1 MNIGTGSATEPD
13 VAGVRS
19 TNRSSNY
26 TRRSILCSAVS
37 VAGICLNAAAAQAIC
52 TAPAA
57 TVTCTGN
64 LSGGVSYTSTVTT
77 LNVNSLTADILPAST
92 VDGVRLSRSGSDGGD
107 GGDGLVG
114 GDGDDGVTGP
124 QATINYTGGSKN
136 ISTSGTGAHGIHA
149 ISSGGDG
156 GDGGVGVGIV
166 VTPGLGGDGGDG
178 KSGGAVTIIASGTII
193 TNGTKA
199 HGILGESI
207 GGSGGTGG
215 DGTGAS
221 VYSKGGDG
229 GDAAGGGR
237 VDINS
242 SSTVTTRGF
251 NSHGIFAQSTGGK
264 GGAGGDGFGIVADW
278 GPGGTTAPGGTVI
291 VTNFGTIN
299 TNSTYSYGILA
310 QSIGGFGGGSGGGG
324 GLVAFGED
332 ASSGGPGGAVT
343 VNNSGTIA
351 TVSLG
356 SHGIFAQSVGGGG
369 GDAGASGGVVAL
381 GSSGAAGGAG
391 STVTVRNTDAGSITV
406 RGSYANGIF
415 AQSVGGGGGDGGA
428 AVGLVGI
435 GGDGA
440 STSPGGQ
447 VTVENSQS
455 ITTFGDRSHAI
466 FAQSVGGGGGNG
478 GLSVGLVSIGGG
490 GGSGGNGGNV
500 FGTNSGTLLTGGAA
514 GGAGNDSAAIFL
526 QSVGGGGG
534 NGGAAI
540 ALGLGASVAIGGSG
554 SVGGAGGNVTFNQTA
569 NVNSLTAASIATTGD
584 RSHGIQAQSVG
595 GGGGNGGFAFSGTA
609 PIGGISASFALGG
622 RAGPGGASGQVVV
635 NERGTI
641 TTSGDQA
648 IGIFAQSVGGG
659 GGNGGGSV
667 ATAAG
672 GGYNLSLAI
681 GGSAGSGGSA
691 GTVTVNQAGSI
702 STTGKL
708 SHGILAQSVGG
719 GGGNGGYSVAAS
731 LGGFA
736 GSVALGG
743 GAGVGGTGSTVN
755 VNTYGSGLADPTIST
770 AGEGA
775 NGIFAQ
781 SVGGGGGNGGLA
793 GTLSVGSGSV
803 GVSLGGK
810 GAGGASGG
818 VVNVTNR
825 IAVATTGNNASGI
838 FAQSVGGGGGNGGA
852 ALAGTGGVVGAS
864 VALGGGGG
872 KGSKGNTVHV
882 TNSGSIITGKP
893 VDPDQEYGN
902 LSYGI
907 YAQSVGGGGGNGGFA
922 LAGAVGVSVKDIP
935 AGAAAVSI
943 GGKGGGASNGG
954 LVTVDNTGTIQTYG
968 LGAHA
973 IFAQSVGGGGGSGGF
988 AGSVALTFGDGGS
1001 FGVAVGGGASG
1012 GGNANTVTVNDTN
1025 GAASIITHANGADG
1039 VHAQSIGGGGGD
1051 GGFAFAG
1058 AAGFAAE
1065 GKSISVAVAIGGA
1078 GGAGGEGG
1086 AVNVTT
1092 HSAITTYGD
1101 NANGIMAQ
1109 SVGGGGGNGGLA
1121 VSGTLTFAETAG
1133 AVGVSVGGAGGTGS
1147 IGKKVTVN
1155 NHGKIT
1161 TWGADAMGI
1170 LAQSIGGSGGNG
1182 GLSVTANMFS
1192 TTKTSATVGVSIGG
1206 GAGDS
1211 NYGGIVDVTN
1221 TATGSIL
1228 TNGLGAHGIKAQSI
1242 GGGGGNGGLAVVA
1255 QLGKA
1260 AGTETQAT
1268 KSLNVGVSVGGNGG
1282 TGGYGN
1288 TVDVT
1293 NDGSITVEN
1302 AAASGIFAQSV
1313 GGGGGDG
1320 GGAVSGI
1327 GMLTDSTNKDS
1338 RAVTVTV
1345 TVGGSG
1351 GNANYGGAVTVS
1363 NTGSIVTK
1371 GGNGHGIFAESIGGG
1386 GGVGGRANTISMV
1399 VTDKCTLPALC
1410 TAPESAKN
1418 NLQLGVTIGGSGGT
1432 GGHGGQVVVNN
1443 TGTIETFADTSNGI
1457 YAQSV
1462 GAGGG
1467 DGGNGTIGSDGVLP
1481 VPGELA
1487 AIPTGS
1493 VSFYKNLQVVVGG
1506 SGGAT
1511 GNGGIVEVNNNKNI
1525 TTRGSNSSGIFAQS
1539 IGGGGGVG
1547 GTAAIGATGTF
1558 GLGGEGGAAG
1568 DGSKVTVNQYG
1579 GAKIETF
1586 GVAANAIFA
1595 QSVGG
1600 GGGVAGNV
1608 NRALANDIETPLS
1621 TIPGLNVGIGLAF
1634 GRSGGG
1640 GGNGGAVDID
1650 ADGTI
1655 LTHGDS
1661 AAGVFAQ
1668 SVGGGGGVLGELGND
1683 LPVLSL
1689 PSWQIGSNGDVGD
1702 AGQVDV
1708 DMTGTIATAGNSAAG
1723 IFAQSAAGAAGGGH
1737 AGVAGNVN
1745 VTVNGSVL
1753 TGALLAAEDGTEE
1766 APVRGLGSI
1775 GVFAQSAADNNSSNG
1790 NVVVTI
1796 NGSDAV
1802 VRGGRSN
1809 MINSDDGYVGVGV
1822 WIMDGNA
1829 NSVTNHGTI
1838 MTVDG
1843 VNAGYAILAS
1853 GSDGSHPGGNE
1864 TINNHN
1870 TVIGNVRLGAG
1881 ANTFNNE
1888 SGSRLWSGSTIHL
1901 GDDAQLFSNK
1911 GTFAPGSSGLV
1922 SSVWTTELTG
1932 RLVQGLGGVYQVDLD
1947 FVAGDAPTGLA
1958 DRINVSGTAELEGKV
1973 DLLIV
1978 NPNQASPGYHE
1989 VTILSAAQNVTVPS
2003 LLLDAPA
2010 SAVTMYDIL
2019 YPTLQDVVLSYGI
2032 DFAPIGLNPNQTSFG
2047 EYINSL
2053 QLAGGSPTLAP
2064 LVGTIFGI
2072 GTLEELKLAYD
2083 MLSPEA
2089 YASNLVSTL
2098 VSASD
2103 FNNAL
2108 MSCRERGGDYRFI
2121 AQGECGWMRVAARS
2135 VEYNATWQ
2143 NFGFAED
2150 TFQIAAGAQK
2160 AIGQDWHLGF
2170 GLSYEN
2176 TQSAVEDLATID
2188 GDRIQGGMVIKGR
2201 SGATTWAGS
2210 VIGGHG
2216 WFDTNRIVNI
2226 AALGGVS
2233 EATQELSFISGHMQI
2248 AHSFELGNTYFRPMF
2263 EAAIT
2268 SLHQHGF
2275 TETGGGLGNLAVDAR
2290 DELYVALT
2298 PSLEI
2303 GSELALGD
2311 GANLLRPRV
2320 KLGVTQYVGD
2330 ANPTVLSTLVG
2341 TPDGVASFGASA
2353 GFDETLGNVEL
2364 GFDLLTQGG
2373 VTIRM
2378 DGAAQFGENTEI
2390 YQGSLKVAVP
2400 F

>member
-1 MNIGTGSATEPD
+1 MKSCKSSAADFGIEVQTTTF
-13 VAGVRS
+13 RKL
-19 TNRSSNY
+19 NNFRHL
-26 TRRSILCSAVS
+26 ILCSAVS
-37 VAGICLNAAAAQAIC
+37 IAGICLNAAAAQAIC
-52 TAPAA
+52 SAPAG
-57 TVTCTGN
+57 TVNCTGN

-77 LNVNSLTADILPAST
+77 LNVNSLTANISPSSGT
-92 VDGVRLSRSGSDGGD
+92 DGVLLNRFGGNGDDGA
-107 GGDGLVG
+107 GGLFG
-114 GDGDDGVTGP
+114 GDGDDGGAGP
-124 QATINYTGGSKN
+124 QSTINYVGGSRS
-136 ISTSGTGAHGIHA
+136 ISTSGSNAHGVHA
-149 ISSGGDG
+149 ISRGGSG
-156 GDGGVGVGIV
+156 GDGGVGIGLVA
-166 VTPGLGGDGGDG
+166 TPGLGGDGGDG
-178 KSGGAVTIIASGTII
+178 KSGGTVTITSSGAIV
-193 TNGTKA
+193 TNGNKA

-207 GGSGGTGG
+207 GGSGGDGG

-221 VYSKGGDG
+221 VYAKGGDG

-242 SSTVTTRGF
+242 SSNVTTYGTS
-251 NSHGIFAQSTGGK
+251 SHGIFAQSTGGK

-278 GPGGTTAPGGTVI
+278 GPGGITAPGGTV
-291 VTNFGTIN
+291 VVKNFGTIETKN
-299 TNSTYSYGILA
+299 TYSYGIFA
-310 QSIGGFGGGSGGGG
+310 QSVGGFGGDNGGGG
-324 GLVAFGED
+324 GLVAFGES
-332 ASSGGPGGAVT
+332 ASSGGAGGAVT
-343 VNNSGTIA
+343 VENSGTVI
-351 TVSLG
+351 TRTTG

-369 GDAGASGGVVAL
+369 GDGGSTGGVVAL
-381 GSSGAAGGAG
+381 GSGGSAGGSG
-391 STVTVRNTDAGSITV
+391 STVIVRNKTGGSITTF
-406 RGSYANGIF
+406 GNGANGIF

-428 AVGLVGI
+428 AIGLVGI
-435 GGDGA
+435 GGKGA
-440 STSPGGQ
+440 NTSPGGQ
-447 VTVENSQS
+447 VTVENAQA
-455 ITTFGDRSHAI
+455 ITTSGNRSHAI

-478 GLSVGLVSIGGG
+478 GLSGGIVSIGGG
-490 GGSGGNGGNV
+490 SGSGGNGGTVNAS
-500 FGTNSGTLLTGGAA
+500 NSGALSTGGSI
-514 GGAGNDSAAIFL
+514 GGPGNDSAAVFL

-554 SVGGAGGNVTFNQTA
+554 SVGGTGGNVTFNQTTD
-569 NVNSLTAASIATTGD
+569 VNSLTAATISTTGD

-609 PIGGISASFALGG
+609 PVGGISASFALGG
-622 RAGPGGASGQVVV
+622 SAGPGGVSGQVVV

-641 TTSGDQA
+641 NTAGEQA

-681 GGSAGSGGSA
+681 GGSGGSGGASS
-691 GTVTVNQAGSI
+691 TVTVNQAGSI

-719 GGGNGGYSVAAS
+719 GGGSGGYSVAAS

-743 GAGVGGTGSTVN
+743 GAGVGGAGSTVT
-755 VNTYGSGLADPTIST
+755 VNSHGTGFVDPTIST
-770 AGEGA
+770 TGEGA
-775 NGIFAQ
+775 VGIFAQ

-793 GTLSVGSGSV
+793 GTLSIGSGSV

-810 GAGGASGG
+810 GAGGATGG
-818 VVNVTNR
+818 RVNVDNR
-825 IAVATTGNNASGI
+825 IKVTTTGNNASGI

-852 ALAGTGGVVGAS
+852 ALSGTGGVVGAS
-864 VALGGGGG
+864 VALGGAGGG
-872 KGSKGNTVHV
+872 GSNGNTVYV
-882 TNSGSIITGKP
+882 NNSGSITTGKAI
-893 VDPDQEYGN
+893 DPDQEFGN

-943 GGKGGGASNGG
+943 GGKGGSASNGG
-954 LVTVDNTGTIQTYG
+954 LVTVDNTGSIQTYG

-1012 GGNANTVTVNDTN
+1012 GGNAGVVNINDTN
-1025 GAASIITHANGADG
+1025 TAASIITHGNGADG
-1039 VHAQSIGGGGGD
+1039 IHAQSVGGGGGD

-1078 GGAGGEGG
+1078 GGAGGQGNT
-1086 AVNVTT
+1086 VNVTT

-1155 NHGKIT
+1155 NHGQIT

-1192 TTKTSATVGVSIGG
+1192 TTKTSAAVGVSIGG
-1206 GAGDS
+1206 GAG
-1211 NYGGIVDVTN
+1211 NGNFGGMVDVTN
-1221 TATGSIL
+1221 AATGSIL

-1260 AGTETQAT
+1260 GGTDTQAT

-1293 NDGSITVEN
+1293 NEGSITVEN
-1302 AAASGIFAQSV
+1302 IAASGIFAQSI

-1327 GMLTDSTNKDS
+1327 GMLTDSTNDDS

-1351 GNANYGGAVTVS
+1351 GSGNYGGAVTVNNS
-1363 NTGSIVTK
+1363 GSIVTK

-1386 GGVGGRANTISMV
+1386 GGVGGRANTVSMV
-1399 VTDKCTLPALC
+1399 VTDKCTLPVLC

-1418 NLQLGVTIGGSGGT
+1418 NLQLGVTIGGGGGT
-1432 GGHGGQVVVNN
+1432 GGHGGDVIVNN
-1443 TGTIETFADTSNGI
+1443 TGTIETFGDTSNGI

-1467 DGGNGTIGSDGVLP
+1467 DGGNGIIGSEGVLP
-1481 VPGELA
+1481 VPVELA
-1487 AIPTGS
+1487 AIPTGA

-1511 GNGGIVEVNNNKNI
+1511 GNGGLVEVNNNKNI
-1525 TTRGSNSSGIFAQS
+1525 TTHGSNSNGIFAQS

-1547 GTAAIGATGTF
+1547 GKAAIGATGTF
-1558 GLGGEGGAAG
+1558 GLGGAGGAAG

-1608 NRALANDIETPLS
+1608 DRAMANDIETPVG

-1650 ADGTI
+1650 VDGTI

-1683 LPVLSL
+1683 VPVLSL
-1689 PSWQIGSNGDVGD
+1689 LSWQIGSNGDVGN

-1708 DMTGTIATAGNSAAG
+1708 DLTGIIATSGNSATG
-1723 IFAQSAAGAAGGGH
+1723 IFAQSAAGTADGGH
-1737 AGVAGNVN
+1737 AGTAGNVN
-1745 VTVNGSVL
+1745 VTVSGSVL
-1753 TGALLAAEDGTEE
+1753 TGAILGAEDGSAE
-1766 APVRGLGSI
+1766 APLRGLGSI
-1775 GVFAQSAADNNSSNG
+1775 GVFAQSAADDNASNG
-1790 NVVVTI
+1790 NVVVNI
-1796 NGSDAV
+1796 NGSNAV
-1802 VRGGRSN
+1802 VRGGRSS
-1809 MINSDDGYVGVGV
+1809 MINPDDGYVGVGV
-1822 WIMDGNA
+1822 WIMDGKS
-1829 NSVTNHGTI
+1829 NSVTNYGTI
-1838 MTVDG
+1838 MTADG
-1843 VNAGYAILAS
+1843 VDSGYAILAT
-1853 GSDGSHPGGNE
+1853 GSDGSHLGGNE

-1870 TVIGNVRLGAG
+1870 TVIGNVRLGVG
-1881 ANTFNNE
+1881 TNTFNNE
-1888 SGSRLWSGSTIHL
+1888 VGSRLLSGSTIHL
-1901 GDDAQLFSNK
+1901 GDDAQLFNNK
-1911 GTFAPGSSGLV
+1911 GAFSPGGSGLISTV
-1922 SSVWTTELTG
+1922 LTTELTG
-1932 RLVQGLGGVYQVDLD
+1932 RLIQSTDGAYQVDLD

-1958 DRINVSGTAELEGKV
+1958 DRINVSGTAELQGEV
-1973 DLLIV
+1973 DLVIV

-1989 VTILSAAQNVTVPS
+1989 VTILNAAQNVTVPS
-2003 LLLDAPA
+2003 LVLDAPA

-2019 YPTLQDVVLSYGI
+2019 YPTLQDVVLSYDI
-2032 DFAPIGLNPNQTSFG
+2032 DFAPVGLNSNQASFG
-2047 EYINSL
+2047 EFINSL

-2064 LVGTIFGI
+2064 LVGTIFGL
-2072 GTLEELKLAYD
+2072 GTLEELKLAYN
-2083 MLSPEA
+2083 MLSPGA
-2089 YASNLVSTL
+2089 YASSLVSTL
-2098 VSASD
+2098 VSAND
-2103 FNNAL
+2103 FSSSL
-2108 MSCRERGGDYRFI
+2108 MSCRERAGDYRFV
-2121 AQGECGWMRVAARS
+2121 AQGECGWMRVSARS
-2135 VEYNATWQ
+2135 TDYDGTVDY
-2143 NFGFAED
+2143 FAFKED
-2150 TFQIAAGAQK
+2150 TYQIAGGVQK
-2160 AIGQDWHLGF
+2160 AIAQDWHLGF

-2176 TQSAVEDLATID
+2176 TQSTVENLASIN

-2201 SGATTWAGS
+2201 SGATTWAGT
-2210 VIGGHG
+2210 VVGGHG
-2216 WFDTNRIVNI
+2216 WFDTSRTINI
-2226 AALGGVS
+2226 GNVGGVAT
-2233 EATQELSFISGHMQI
+2233 ATQELSFVSGHMQI
-2248 AHSFELGNTYFRPMF
+2248 AHVFEHGDTYFRPVF

-2268 SLHQHGF
+2268 SVHQYGF
-2275 TETGGGLGNLAVDAR
+2275 TETGGGLGNLAADAR
-2290 DELYVALT
+2290 DELYIALT
-2298 PSLEI
+2298 PALEI
-2303 GSELALGD
+2303 GAELALGD
-2311 GANLLRPRV
+2311 GGNLLRPRV
-2320 KLGVTQYVGD
+2320 KVGVTQYLGD
-2330 ANPTVLSTLVG
+2330 SNPTVFATLVG
-2341 TPDGVASFGASA
+2341 TPDGVSSFGASA

-2378 DGAAQFGENTEI
+2378 DGIAQFGENTEI